1 MSVYYIN
8 NVVNFYNNLKINLVR
23 FLLVMFFVFL
33 INFNIVYDDFFEMES
48 KSNGINVDLEKSG

>member
-1 MSVYYIN
+1 M
-8 NVVNFYNNLKINLVR
+8 R
-23 FLLVMFFVFL
+23 FLLVKFFLFL